1 MALSDLSPL
10 DLFMR
15 MAAVPSPP
23 GKERV
28 VADLAIAFL
37 GELGLET
44 DEDDAGVAI
53 GSDIGNIYTRLA
65 PTADGDALFLNA
77 HLDTVPPT
85 DRIEPVIDDQGRV
98 VNAHDTI
105 LGGDNKAA
113 VAVMLCA
120 LRDLV
125 REGRPHAGVELVLT
139 PMEEVGL
146 LGAKEFDTRRLRARF
161 GYCYDHAAPIGNI
174 VLAAPWQQSFTVA
187 FAGRAAHSGMEPE
200 NGRSAIQAAARA
212 IAEMPLGRIDPET
225 TTNVG
230 LIEGGVA
237 GNIVP
242 PRCVFRAEARSRDRD
257 RLEEVSAQIIDA
269 ANRAA
274 HTTGCEA
281 EISLRSEYVG
291 YRLSPSAKAVKLIS
305 SALRANDIEPAFIE
319 SGGGADANVFNAAGV
334 TCVNVCNGMAEI
346 HTPDEHIAVEDIDRM
361 TGITRSLI
369 DLSSNRS

>member
-1 MALSDLSPL
+1 MALADLSPL

-15 MAAVPSPP
+15 LAAVSSPP
-23 GKERV
+23 GKERG
-28 VADLAIAFL
+28 VADLAIGFL

-44 DEDDAGVAI
+44 DEDGAGEAI
-53 GSDIGNIYTRLA
+53 GSDIGNVYCRVE
-65 PTADGDALFLNA
+65 PTAEGEALFLNA

-85 DRIEPVIDDQGRV
+85 AAIEPVVEDGRV
-98 VNAHDTI
+98 VNAQPTI
-105 LGGDNKAA
+105 LGADNKAA

-120 LRDLV
+120 VRDLV

-146 LGAKEFDTRRLRARF
+146 LGAKEFDTGRLHARF

-174 VLAAPWQQSFTVA
+174 VLAAPWQQSFTIA
-187 FAGRAAHSGMEPE
+187 FAGRAAHSGIAPE
-200 NGRSAIQAAARA
+200 DGRSAILAAARA
-212 IAEMPLGRIDPET
+212 IAEMPLGRIDAET
-225 TTNVG
+225 TANVG

-242 PRCVFRAEARSRDRD
+242 PRCVFRAEARSRDRH
-257 RLEEVSAQIIDA
+257 RLEEVSARIVDA

-274 HTTGCEA
+274 NATGCEA

-291 YRLSPSAKAVKLIS
+291 YRLSPSSKAVKLIS
-305 SALRANDIEPAFIE
+305 SALRANGAEPAFIE

-346 HTPDEHIAVEDIDRM
+346 HTPDEHIAVDDIELM
-361 TGITRSLI
+361 TGVTRSLI
-369 DLSSNRS
+369 DLSSNRA